1 LALCG
6 RAGSRLAATL
16 GVTVSRS
23 TMVRLVRA
31 IPDPPTSTVTV
42 LGVDDFALKRGHH
55 YGTVLIDCQTRQVID
70 MIAGRDA
77 TALATWL
84 TTHPGAQIICRD
96 RSGSY
101 ADGARTGA
109 PDAVQVA
116 DRFHL
121 WQNLATAVER
131 CVAVH
136 KPCLTEPAA
145 PAEPP
150 DQATEP
156 ATPTGRMAQRR
167 REHHAMV
174 HDLLG
179 RGYSHR
185 QIARHLGWGRRTVA
199 RYARA
204 ATWQNML
211 LGHRQTR
218 RSVLDPF
225 KAHLIARWT
234 PGHGMIQTL
243 YREIVAKGFTG
254 SYAVVRA
261 FLATL
266 PGSTRPPLPP
276 PPPTVR
282 QATGWI
288 CRHPDNLTD
297 HDTSKLAALLDR
309 CPELHTTHEL
319 VRSFATMLT
328 TRTGQKLTDWI
339 IKAIDTGLPAIS
351 NFAEGLISD
360 LAAVTAGLTLPWNS
374 GPVEGTVNRIKM
386 LKRQMYGRAN
396 LDLLRK
402 RVLLAN

>member
-1 LALCG
+1 MSTSSRPPQPGPVPRAPGGVTGYTAATFVEQVPGLITRLARRMTPQRRFLEAIGLALCG

-77 TALATWL
+77 ATLATWL
-84 TTHPGAQIICRD
+84 TTHPGAQILCRD
-96 RSGSY
+96 RSRSY
-101 ADGARTGA
+101 AEGARTGA

-121 WQNLATAVER
+121 WQNLATAVEH

-136 KPCLTEPAA
+136 KPCLTEPAT

-150 DQATEP
+150 DQASET

-199 RYARA
+199 HYAQA
-204 ATWQNML
+204 ATWQDML
-211 LGHRQTR
+211 HGHRQTR

-234 PGHGMIQTL
+234 PG
-243 YREIVAKGFTG
+243 
-254 SYAVVRA
+254 
-261 FLATL
+261 
-266 PGSTRPPLPP
+266 
-276 PPPTVR
+276 
-282 QATGWI
+282 
-288 CRHPDNLTD
+288 
-297 HDTSKLAALLDR
+297 
-309 CPELHTTHEL
+309 
-319 VRSFATMLT
+319 
-328 TRTGQKLTDWI
+328 
-339 IKAIDTGLPAIS
+339 
-351 NFAEGLISD
+351 
-360 LAAVTAGLTLPWNS
+360 TA
-374 GPVEGTVNRIKM
+374 
-386 LKRQMYGRAN
+386 
-396 LDLLRK
+396 
-402 RVLLAN
+402 